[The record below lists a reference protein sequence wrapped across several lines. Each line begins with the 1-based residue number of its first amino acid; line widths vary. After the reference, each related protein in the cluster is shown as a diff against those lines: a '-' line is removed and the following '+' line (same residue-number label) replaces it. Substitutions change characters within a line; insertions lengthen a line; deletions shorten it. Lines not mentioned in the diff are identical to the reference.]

1 MQLLDIRP
9 GDHIYVMDFL
19 KHAGHGFGKF
29 ALINMIIHFIWP
41 YNFHAI

>member
-1 MQLLDIRP
+1 MQLLDIHP

-29 ALINMIIHFIWP
+29 ALINMIIHFI
-41 YNFHAI
+41 